1 MSLHPYVGMSCMTP
15 NFDEGVI
22 AAVGQS
28 STRERAVMVAVVLL
42 PSGAHEEFE
51 LTELELLDASA
62 ARRVLLACWALRIA
76 EAGLLLMQPPLGWR
90 TQGAVAEQLVAVPAG
105 EPHETFPEWRAAVD
119 DLGQPDGW
127 IRKDGLHLHAGHKTV
142 IARRGYRVVF
152 KETYEDGVP
161 QVSVAMKVVNE
172 NHPMSEDS
180 DDAE

>member
-1 MSLHPYVGMSCMTP
+1 MSLHPYVGMTCMTP

-76 EAGLLLMQPPLGWR
+76 EAGLLLVQPPLGWR
-90 TQGAVAEQLVAVPAG
+90 TQGAVAEQLVAV
-105 EPHETFPEWRAAVD
+105 
-119 DLGQPDGW
+119 
-127 IRKDGLHLHAGHKTV
+127 HAGHKMV
-142 IARRGYRVVF
+142 IARRGYQVVF

-172 NHPMSEDS
+172 SHPMSEDS

>member
-1 MSLHPYVGMSCMTP
+1 MSLHPYVGMTCMTP
-15 NFDEGVI
+15 DFESGVI

-28 STRERAVMVAVVLL
+28 STKDRSILVAAVLL
-42 PSGAHEEFE
+42 PSGTHEEFE

-76 EAGLLLMQPPLGWR
+76 EAGLLLTRPPLGWR
-90 TQGAVAEQLVAVPAG
+90 AAGVVAEQLVAVPAG

-142 IARRGYRVVF
+142 VARRGYQVVF

-172 NHPMSEDS
+172 SHPMSEEGS
-180 DDAE
+180 DE